1 MVGSVANW
9 NFLKG
14 TSEFFFFL
22 QHLKT
27 LEMPFKNE
35 CSYQVGIYYEGLLL
49 CPLPS
54 VIIYL
59 FIFLEDIP
67 HSLLFHK

>member
-1 MVGSVANW
+1 
-9 NFLKG
+9 
-14 TSEFFFFL
+14 
-22 QHLKT
+22 
-27 LEMPFKNE
+27 MPFKNE